1 MTVPRTIRCA
11 LLIPMVAALV
21 GCAAMTAGSH
31 VEQAADFTRYQTF
44 DWGPPDALPTGDPR
58 LDGNIFFRDHVMGAV
73 EKQLVLKG
81 FRLLEGSS
89 PHLRVHYHANV
100 RQRIDVEATDRQ
112 YGYYAG
118 DAEPR
123 KVEFEQGTLVVDVID
138 ARTNRLIWRGW
149 AQDSVDVDN
158 RDRLHR
164 QVDEGV
170 ARMFERFPL
179 VAPPPASPVR

>member
-1 MTVPRTIRCA
+1 
-11 LLIPMVAALV
+11 
-21 GCAAMTAGSH
+21 
-31 VEQAADFTRYQTF
+31 
-44 DWGPPDALPTGDPR
+44 
-58 LDGNIFFRDHVMGAV
+58 MGAV

-89 PHLRVHYHANV
+89 PDLRVHYHANV

-170 ARMFERFPL
+170 ARMFKYFPL
-179 VAPPPASPVR
+179 LAPTPVPVER